1 MSEKI
6 LMFFALAGLGFAAR
20 KAGMLT
26 RDGVR
31 DLIRLNMDIF
41 VPALTLVTAATR
53 LTPGVAALDKGFA
66 GPLLGLPLTAI
77 VLTLVSVGIAYATVP
92 LAGVSKRRAP
102 TYVFIISFANALFL
116 PIPLAYAL
124 RGEDGVLFVNLFYA
138 GYVLLFWTLGT
149 WMISGRVRWGFFL
162 HPNLF
167 AFAIGAWIGM
177 AGWTIPPLVL
187 ELLKVVAAGAIGL
200 ALIYSGAVLG
210 EEHLSFAR
218 DLRALSVLAV
228 VKLALFPA
236 LALAA
241 VRALDA
247 PGPIAFQAVLQAS
260 MPVMAQA
267 GIYVDRFGGDA
278 GFASRAA
285 VFTSLLCLVTV
296 PFWMGGFG

>member
-1 MSEKI
+1 MTEKI
-6 LMFFALAGLGFAAR
+6 LMFFALAGLGFAIR

-31 DLIRLNMDIF
+31 DLIRLNMDIC

-53 LTPGVAALDKGFA
+53 LTPSMAGLDRGVA
-66 GPLLGLPLTAI
+66 GPLLGLPLAAI
-77 VLTLVSVGIAYATVP
+77 ILVLVSVGIGYATVP
-92 LAGVSKRRAP
+92 LAGVSRRRAP
-102 TYVFIISFANALFL
+102 TYVFIIAFANALFL

-124 RGEDGVLFVNLFYA
+124 RGEDGILFVNLFYA

-149 WMISGRVRWGFFL
+149 WMLSGRVRWGFFL

-167 AFAIGAWIGM
+167 ALLIGAWIGM
-177 AGWTIPPLVL
+177 AGWTIPPLL
-187 ELLKVVAAGAIGL
+187 LDILKVVAAGAIGL

-210 EEHLSFAR
+210 EERLSFAH
-218 DLRALSVLAV
+218 DFRALSVLAV
-228 VKLALFPA
+228 VKLVVLPA
-236 LALAA
+236 LTLLA
-241 VRALDA
+241 VRAVAA
-247 PGPIAFQAVLQAS
+247 PGPIAFQTVLQAS

-267 GIYVDRFGGDA
+267 GIYVDRFGGDT

-296 PFWMGGFG
+296 PFFVGGMG